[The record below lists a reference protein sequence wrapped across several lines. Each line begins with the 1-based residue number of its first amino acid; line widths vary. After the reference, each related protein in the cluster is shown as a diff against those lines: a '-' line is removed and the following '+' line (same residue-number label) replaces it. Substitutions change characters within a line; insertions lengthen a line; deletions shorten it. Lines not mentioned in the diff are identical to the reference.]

1 MNTTP
6 RVSEGTLDE
15 RRDLL
20 LSHLIS
26 AGYERA
32 EPAILQPASVFLDL
46 SGEEIRSRLFLTS
59 DHAGHELCLR
69 PEYTIPVC
77 KDYLASASRGQPM
90 GFSYLGKVFR
100 SRPQTSGESTQA
112 GIESFGRMDR
122 EAADA
127 EVLTLALE
135 AVLVAGGP
143 KLSVTLGDPGLYSAL
158 LEALSLPAVWMRR
171 IRRGHAR
178 GQTLARIFA
187 TSANGSSA
195 DHSGVLA
202 ALEGVD
208 KSGALALVEDL
219 LSIAGISTVGGRS
232 ASEIAERF
240 LEQSALNAAAGVSVE
255 KRQIIERFLAIQGDP
270 DQSSAQIRAL
280 FQDAGLNLSAAL
292 DGFDARL
299 GFMAARGLDVGAMRF
314 NADFGRN
321 IDYYTGFV
329 FEAHDPNRANGRAI
343 IGGGRYDR
351 LMAMLGATVEI
362 PAVGAGIW
370 CDRLFAD
377 QNGSV

>member
-6 RVSEGTLDE
+6 KVSEGTLDE

-143 KLSVTLGDPGLYSAL
+143 KLSVTL
-158 LEALSLPAVWMRR
+158 
-171 IRRGHAR
+171 
-178 GQTLARIFA
+178 
-187 TSANGSSA
+187 
-195 DHSGVLA
+195 
-202 ALEGVD
+202 
-208 KSGALALVEDL
+208 
-219 LSIAGISTVGGRS
+219 
-232 ASEIAERF
+232 EI
-240 LEQSALNAAAGVSVE
+240 
-255 KRQIIERFLAIQGDP
+255 
-270 DQSSAQIRAL
+270 
-280 FQDAGLNLSAAL
+280 
-292 DGFDARL
+292 
-299 GFMAARGLDVGAMRF
+299 
-314 NADFGRN
+314 
-321 IDYYTGFV
+321 
-329 FEAHDPNRANGRAI
+329 GRAH
-343 IGGGRYDR
+343 
-351 LMAMLGATVEI
+351 V
-362 PAVGAGIW
+362 
-370 CDRLFAD
+370 
-377 QNGSV
+377 